1 MKKMKKQKTAECLA
15 VLLHLFR
22 KIILGWISCRGD
34 EPRSV
39 LCVLYKKEVTFH
51 VIFCSV
57 GWTQIIRWH
66 QTHMRGCQLVA
77 VHMLE
82 KHKAWKELLT
92 KEAFASLFTSGKME
106 LHVLSPGCT
115 HDGCNW
121 WLSFCGQNVDQ
132 ITKSAGL
139 SDRIK

>member
-34 EPRSV
+34 EPHSV

-77 VHMLE
+77 VHMLK

-92 KEAFASLFTSGKME
+92 KEGFASLSRK
-106 LHVLSPGCT
+106 
-115 HDGCNW
+115 DGASCVIPW
-121 WLSFCGQNVDQ
+121 MHPRWLQLVVKFLR
-132 ITKSAGL
+132 TKCWPNNK
-139 SDRIK
+139 ICWFEW